1 MLSADIVEPQ
11 GAPGS
16 YSSQQGRHPE
26 AKKGCGEG
34 DRDGVGTGRWEGWRR
49 EIRGVTLSFLSWEM
63 GRTVKPLTMGR
74 WNLRGKEEQDA
85 SFRQKS
91 TTLPSC
97 PVQ

>member
-1 MLSADIVEPQ
+1 MLSADVVEPQ

-16 YSSQQGRHPE
+16 HSSQQGRHPE
-26 AKKGCGEG
+26 AKKGFGEG